1 MFVACRLLFLVM
13 GFLTAVSPISAATFS
28 TSAHPLESSL
38 LFDVY
43 LGDPSENPGL
53 PPLGAVGPAA
63 LNGTAEIDLNLDVAG
78 DGTVQFQG
86 SSLEFESFS
95 GTFDL
100 DALGTIDYDFQ
111 AVTLTFSTMPIAVSN
126 GDYAAPFNDDVNL
139 TFFSGT
145 LVIGNATGTLADL
158 VGTGPLFV
166 RDYDVEPIT
175 AFWPTT
181 TSDGFSGTVD
191 SGTGGFVP
199 AAEASLII
207 PGVTFPVI
215 DVPDFGPI
223 SLGLSGEVFLAVPE
237 PSSLSL
243 AALGLAGLSVCGWRK
258 HVRTRDGIAR
268 PAPRVT

>member
-1 MFVACRLLFLVM
+1 MFVLRRGFFVLALFL
-13 GFLTAVSPISAATFS
+13 LAAAVSSPLRAATFS
-28 TSAHPLESSL
+28 TASHPLDSSL

-43 LGDPSENPGL
+43 LGDPSEDPGL
-53 PPLGAVGPAA
+53 SPLGTVGPAS
-63 LNGTAEIDLNLDVAG
+63 LEGTAEIDLNLDVAG

-86 SSLEFESFS
+86 SSLEFESLS

-100 DALGTIDYDFQ
+100 GLIGTIDYDFQ
-111 AVTLTFSTMPIAVSN
+111 SVKLTFSTTPIAVSS
-126 GDYAAPFNDDVNL
+126 GGYAAPFNDDVNL

-175 AFWPTT
+175 AYWPTT
-181 TSDGFSGTVD
+181 TSDGFSGAVD
-191 SGTGGFVP
+191 AGTGGFVP

-215 DVPDFGPI
+215 DVPNFGPI

-237 PSSLSL
+237 PSTLTL
-243 AALGLAGLSVCGWRK
+243 GALGFVGLTVFGWRK
-258 HVRTRDGIAR
+258 HRRTQNA
-268 PAPRVT
+268 